1 MSINRLP
8 AGFGG
13 EFLRRPLES
22 RHGLIG
28 LLLLWTNRAGQ
39 RRALAELDDALRRDV
54 GLTPTQVDAEIAK
67 PFWRA

>member
-1 MSINRLP
+1 MSIDRLP

-13 EFLRRPLES
+13 EFHRRPLETS
-22 RHGLIG
+22 HGLIG

-54 GLTPTQVDAEIAK
+54 GLTATQAEVEIAK